1 MKDHIGYDEIIEDSM
16 RTIICKVLKKVE
28 KNGLHGNHHFVI
40 TFSTKNPETIISD
53 ALREKFPTEMTIV
66 VQHQFSGLQVKEDF
80 FTIALSFAGVLEKL
94 TIPYRAIS
102 AFADPEVNFGLKFN
116 VVDFEDYAEEFG
128 AETTENSGQT
138 SNAELSGKIVS
149 LADFRKNRDDKK

>member
-1 MKDHIGYDEIIEDSM
+1 MQDKIGYDEIIEDSM
-16 RTIICKVLKKVE
+16 RTIIHKVLKKVE

-40 TFSTKNPETIISD
+40 TFSTKNPETKISD
-53 ALREKFPTEMTIV
+53 VLKEKFPAEMTIV
-66 VQHQFSGLQVKEDF
+66 IQHQFSNLKVEKDF
-80 FTIALSFAGVLEKL
+80 FQISLSFSGVLETL

-116 VVDFEDYAEEFG
+116 DFEDYEEEFG
-128 AETTENSGQT
+128 TENPDNSQKTGNT
-138 SNAELSGKIVS
+138 DLSAKIVS

>member
-16 RTIICKVLKKVE
+16 RTIICKVLRKVE
-28 KNGLHGNHHFVI
+28 KNGLHGNHHFVV
-40 TFSTKNPETIISD
+40 TFSTKVPETKISE
-53 ALREKFPTEMTIV
+53 ALKEKFPSEMTIV
-66 VQHQFSGLQVKEDF
+66 VQHQFSGLKVEEDF
-80 FTIALSFAGVLEKL
+80 FTIALSFAGVLERL

-116 VVDFEDYAEEFG
+116 IVDIEDYLEEVDG
-128 AETTENSGQT
+128 EDSDAQKTV
-138 SNAELSGKIVS
+138 NADLSGKIVS

>member
-16 RTIICKVLKKVE
+16 RTIICKVLRKVE
-28 KNGLHGNHHFVI
+28 KNGLHGNHHFVV
-40 TFSTKNPETIISD
+40 TFSTKVPETKISE
-53 ALREKFPTEMTIV
+53 ALKEKFPSEMTIV
-66 VQHQFSGLQVKEDF
+66 VQHQFSGLKVEEDF
-80 FTIALSFAGVLEKL
+80 FTIALSFAGVLERL

-116 VVDFEDYAEEFG
+116 IVDIEDYLEEVDG
-128 AETTENSGQT
+128 EDSDSQKTV
-138 SNAELSGKIVS
+138 NADLSGKIVS

>member
-16 RTIICKVLKKVE
+16 RTIICKVLNKVA
-28 KNGLHGNHHFVI
+28 KDGLHGNHHFVI
-40 TFSTKNPETIISD
+40 TFSTKNAETKISN
-53 ALREKFPTEMTIV
+53 ALKEKFPSEMTIV
-66 VQHQFSGLQVKEDF
+66 IQHQFSGLKVEEDF
-80 FTIALSFAGVLEKL
+80 FTIALSFSGVLEKL

-116 VVDFEDYAEEFG
+116 VIDFEDYEE
-128 AETTENSGQT
+128 ETGGEVSDSSQKNNNIDIS
-138 SNAELSGKIVS
+138 SKIVS